1 MFNKHKF
8 FAGLLILSVSI
19 IASIIIFTGSAWP
32 DFGSFS
38 GTSDY
43 GSSSSSRESSGGY
56 SSTGSS
62 SREGSR
68 TNFNVTPFVGG
79 VATGAILDEEDNL
92 SAVVAALFVFF
103 LVFMWL
109 KSKNKSRERRSFIPI
124 NVEPVRDL
132 RPITTYITLDP
143 EFDEGRIK
151 SLMANLYVQMQDAW
165 HSKDISS
172 LRPYMTDEFYNQ
184 MNRQLDALRITGRT
198 DYTEN
203 IAVLTVE
210 IKGWRQSAGM
220 DYIIVG
226 LTSRITSYVLND
238 RTGELISGDRNRE
251 KFMEYEIEL
260 SRKTG
265 TVTAPEGSELHSE
278 TCPHCGAPITINAS
292 ARCEYCGS
300 VITQVNTEW
309 AICSMK
315 GLSQR
320 TIG

>member
-1 MFNKHKF
+1 MRQKI
-8 FAGLLILSVSI
+8 FAGLLILAVTL
-19 IASIIIFTGSAWP
+19 IIFAGSAWP

-43 GSSSSSRESSGGY
+43 GSSSSSRESS
-56 SSTGSS
+56 SS
-62 SREGSR
+62 GSR
-68 TNFNVTPFVGG
+68 GGGGTNFNVTPFVGG
-79 VATGAILDEEDNL
+79 VATGAIIDEEDNL
-92 SAVVAALFVFF
+92 SAVVAALFIFF

-109 KSKNKSRERRSFIPI
+109 KSKNKSRERRSFVPL
-124 NVEPVRDL
+124 NVEPARDL
-132 RPITTYITLDP
+132 KPITTYITLDP

-165 HSKDISS
+165 HAKDISS
-172 LRPYMTDEFYNQ
+172 LRPYMTDEFYSQ

-203 IAVLTVE
+203 IAVLTVD

-220 DYIIVG
+220 DYIIVA

-238 RTGELISGDRNRE
+238 RTGELISGDRTSE

-265 TVTAPEGSELHSE
+265 TVTTPEGSEIHSE

-300 VITQVNTEW
+300 VITHVNTDW

-320 TIG
+320 TISK